1 MGEMLYYVRKIFY
14 SKGGIDHSQSSFISV
29 IKYTHGQIFYYLRK
43 ISFQKPT
50 LYRPHST
57 ELICTTKMKLFLYCI
72 YFSSFGKEW
81 GLFRINLGV
90 CHDISIFTL
99 QRYITSDYF
108 FRIITTV

>member
-57 ELICTTKMKLFLYCI
+57 ELICTPSYKNET
-72 YFSSFGKEW
+72 
-81 GLFRINLGV
+81 
-90 CHDISIFTL
+90 T
-99 QRYITSDYF
+99 YF
-108 FRIITTV
+108 FTVFIFLVSVKSGVYLELI